1 MLISHIKNCAI
12 LKNGKSGKPIDPII
26 SNSNCAN
33 NVHIVD
39 LFESFAGPSWILSI
53 LWGSEVRQEKLHLKD
68 PPLVRTISYIYIS
81 SKRLYWQKQKGSV
94 DSKCFPSVA
103 SFLQKRTC
111 YFHEFSPMQLF
122 FCQLSQHS
130 LAAFS
135 LPWGHFVLARYD
147 NPHGPHGAWFSKI
160 PSFGTASNWG
170 MQPSSLCHVSMTPVW
185 LDYRDCFHVLRL
197 FPSLIEN

>member
-33 NVHIVD
+33 NVQIVD
-39 LFESFAGPSWILSI
+39 LLRALQD
-53 LWGSEVRQEKLHLKD
+53 LRGSCRFCGVRGETRKTPLKGSTTCKD
-68 PPLVRTISYIYIS
+68 NIIYIYPQSGYIGKNKKDQWTLSVSHQLLLFCKKGHVTSMS
-81 SKRLYWQKQKGSV
+81 S
-94 DSKCFPSVA
+94 
-103 SFLQKRTC
+103 LQC
-111 YFHEFSPMQLF
+111 NCF

-170 MQPSSLCHVSMTPVW
+170 MQPSSLCHVSMTPV
-185 LDYRDCFHVLRL
+185 
-197 FPSLIEN
+197 